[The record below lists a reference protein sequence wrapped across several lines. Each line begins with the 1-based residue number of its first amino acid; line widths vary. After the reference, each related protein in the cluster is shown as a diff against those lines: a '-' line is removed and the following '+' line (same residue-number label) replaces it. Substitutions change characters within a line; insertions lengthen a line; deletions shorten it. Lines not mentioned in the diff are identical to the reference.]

1 MTSVRT
7 QPPST
12 SAVASSELRPDA
24 LGFPALLAQSIA
36 LISPTM
42 TAVLI
47 IPLAFSNAGQGT
59 WLAYLFGT
67 AMLLFV
73 VFNLNQFARRSTSP
87 GSMYAYTGRGLG
99 AVGGVLSG
107 WTLIWSYL
115 FIGVAGMTGFTI
127 FSRQFLDIVGIHT
140 SIPAF
145 VFFAISAV
153 CLLDV
158 GGEGHPA
165 VLHADAH
172 PRGTFGTV
180 HPGARRNRALQAR
193 NRH

>member
-1 MTSVRT
+1 VARVGT
-7 QPPST
+7 PPSSIT
-12 SAVASSELRPDA
+12 LPILSELRPDA

-59 WLAYLFGT
+59 WLAYLFAT

-73 VFNLNQFARRSTSP
+73 VFNLNQFAHRSTSP
-87 GSMYAYTGRGLG
+87 GSMYAYIGRGLG
-99 AVGGVLSG
+99 AVGGALSG

-127 FSRQFLDIVGIHT
+127 FSRQFLDILGTHT
-140 SIPAF
+140 SIPELY
-145 VFFAISAV
+145 SK
-153 CLLDV
+153 
-158 GGEGHPA
+158 
-165 VLHADAH
+165 
-172 PRGTFGTV
+172 
-180 HPGARRNRALQAR
+180 AL
-193 NRH
+193 